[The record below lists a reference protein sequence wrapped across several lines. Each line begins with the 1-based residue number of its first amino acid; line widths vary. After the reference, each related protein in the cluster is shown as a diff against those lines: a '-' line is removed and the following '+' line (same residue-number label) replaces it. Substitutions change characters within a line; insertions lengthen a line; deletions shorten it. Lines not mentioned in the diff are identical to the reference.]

1 MRKTIFVIVV
11 TALILVL
18 ATGCEPGTVLQTNT
32 PETTSQAGTP
42 IPAGQIDVPGFKIQ
56 LYAPGLNPL
65 VNTANEQGRTSGI
78 GIGIWHGII
87 SPVTLVMSFINP
99 NVQIYEVHNDGN
111 QYNAGFLLGV
121 AIIFLLLGVTAGRR
135 RR

>member
-1 MRKTIFVIVV
+1 MKKKIFIIVV

-18 ATGCEPGTVLQTNT
+18 AVGCEPGTVLRTNT
-32 PETTSQAGTP
+32 PAANAQTGTP
-42 IPAGQIDVPGFKIQ
+42 TPTGQIDVPGFKIQ
-56 LYAPGLNPL
+56 LYAPGPNPL
-65 VNTANEQGRTSGI
+65 VNTANAQSRISGI

-99 NVQIYEVHNDGN
+99 DVQIYEVHNDGN
-111 QYNAGFLLGV
+111 QYNSGYLLGV